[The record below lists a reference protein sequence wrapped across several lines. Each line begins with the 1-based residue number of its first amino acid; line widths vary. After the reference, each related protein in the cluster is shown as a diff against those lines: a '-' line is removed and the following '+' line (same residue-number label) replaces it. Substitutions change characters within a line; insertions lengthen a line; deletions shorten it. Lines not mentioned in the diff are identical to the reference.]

1 MRVRGSNIMQPPLL
15 ETDDAKLVELR
26 DSFGDLMALLV
37 NLEADMW
44 ILVTRDDD
52 DWGAMLVRYGY
63 GQLGQSVDQA
73 IRSSVPI
80 IKPTG

>member
-1 MRVRGSNIMQPPLL
+1 
-15 ETDDAKLVELR
+15 
-26 DSFGDLMALLV
+26 MALLV